1 MAMVRVRVK
10 VSVSVRVSVR
20 VRVRV
25 RLTLTRTLTLT
36 VVVALE
42 DVSAVLEPVA
52 RQAQDLS
59 AACVITIY
67 GDPIQSR
74 DTEASCVRCT
84 VRPAQAPAH
93 ERVARAERRGPAGRP
108 ALRLSYG
115 HGTHGS
121 ASCYVKHRDKR
132 TWVLVQE
139 RLKVVPLTAYSP
151 VARGWRVKRHTRRPN
166 GLELL
171 VLCCCSRS
179 RSRHQRRVTSSAL
192 AHRRLRTTQSKVVAK
207 SFRSAG
213 ESREGETTGR
223 FAFTVIRVQ
232 VHPR

>member
-1 MAMVRVRVK
+1 M
-10 VSVSVRVSVR
+10 
-20 VRVRV
+20 
-25 RLTLTRTLTLT
+25 
-36 VVVALE
+36 VVALE
-42 DVSAVLEPVA
+42 YVRAVLEPVA

-74 DTEASCVRCT
+74 DTEASCVR
-84 VRPAQAPAH
+84 VHGAPSPGACAH
-93 ERVARAERRGPAGRP
+93 ERAAQPYWPASPAPQLRP
-108 ALRLSYG
+108 WHA
-115 HGTHGS
+115 GS

-151 VARGWRVKRHTRRPN
+151 VARGRRVKRHTRRPN

-179 RSRHQRRVTSSAL
+179 RSRHERRVTSSAF
-192 AHRRLRTTQSKVVAK
+192 AHGPVRTTQSKVVAK
-207 SFRSAG
+207 SSAPPAN
-213 ESREGETTGR
+213 RGR
-223 FAFTVIRVQ
+223 GKQRDVSVPKPDACTFPRD
-232 VHPR
+232 VHWT